1 MQDADRHCIWQ
12 ALTTIRSNADFA
24 TQVADAHE
32 TDHPGTPDAGD
43 MDQTNN
49 AIGRDVGLRH
59 EGDEQGAI
67 NDCHDKA
74 NNGELKI
81 LKKA

>member
-1 MQDADRHCIWQ
+1 
-12 ALTTIRSNADFA
+12 
-24 TQVADAHE
+24 
-32 TDHPGTPDAGD
+32 